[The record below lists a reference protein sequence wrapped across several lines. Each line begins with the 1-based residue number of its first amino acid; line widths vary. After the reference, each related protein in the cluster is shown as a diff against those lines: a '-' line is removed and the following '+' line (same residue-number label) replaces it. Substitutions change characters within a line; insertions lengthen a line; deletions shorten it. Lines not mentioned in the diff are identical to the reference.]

1 MLIFAIYNQDIAIK
15 FASINKKEL
24 IIMKKRV
31 TGLMTSCITTGLLL
45 LLFSTPAYAY
55 RIGDINNDNGINA
68 IDASRVLNEYASL
81 SSGGKGSF
89 TAEQTK
95 AADVN
100 SDGELNAVDA
110 SLILSYYAYTASG
123 GDETVEEYLKPYLSN
138 HTEPV
143 KYDTRTFIG
152 AHYSMEIP
160 SEWKVSFPVKHEYI
174 GYSDNTITEYD
185 IYNDNDVLVMSIQD
199 AYLGASLNGI
209 ANLSR
214 YTGLLRKNTD
224 LTSAESRKAGNIP
237 YLYSA
242 AKDKSS
248 VFYDAAYNGIM
259 ISFSI
264 WEPSL
269 VPDDKAVIERILGTV
284 ESDTDR
290 IQLSGSSFGSLS
302 EYEKKGVIGSIM
314 FMNKYFT
321 YSDSARIRNCA
332 FCNNGRER
340 LFVYELEY
348 NDHYNDPSVQT
359 FIYSLDSNTGMST
372 GAYSDVINTAR
383 KNNVKE
389 LEELDA
395 EKMNTVLQEY
405 YSR

>member
-1 MLIFAIYNQDIAIK
+1 
-15 FASINKKEL
+15 
-24 IIMKKRV
+24 MKKRV

-45 LLFSTPAYAY
+45 LFATPAYAY

-68 IDASRVLNEYASL
+68 VDASRVLNEYAL
-81 SSGGKGSF
+81 ISSGGKGSF
-89 TAEQTK
+89 SDEQME

-100 SDGELNAVDA
+100 SDGKLNAVDA

-123 GDETVEEYLKPYLSN
+123 GNETAEEYLKPYISEHN
-138 HTEPV
+138 GPAE
-143 KYDTRTFIG
+143 YDTKTFIG

-160 SEWKVSFPVKHEYI
+160 ADWKISFPLKHEYI
-174 GYSDNTITEYD
+174 GYSDNTVTEFD

-224 LTSAESRKAGNIP
+224 LTSAENRKAGDIP

-242 AKDKSS
+242 AKDGSS
-248 VFYDAAYNGIM
+248 VYYDAAYNGIM
-259 ISFSI
+259 ISFTI
-264 WEPSL
+264 REPSL
-269 VPDDKAVIERILGTV
+269 VPDDKAVIERILSTV
-284 ESDTDR
+284 ESDTEK

-359 FIYSLDSNTGMST
+359 FIYSLDTNTGMTT

-405 YSR
+405 YSK